1 MSSLDRFSKR
11 LAENQGQTM
20 NDSFFIRLLSLKE
33 HDHLCHL
40 YFNDTE
46 RFEIGANFL
55 IHGIKNREKCIYI
68 SDKILPKELIE
79 RLTGS
84 GVNIDKA
91 RKERHLEEITI
102 GIHSEKTREPHS
114 FVRFIK
120 QSLEAYLDS
129 KTKLLRIL
137 ISNKE
142 VYSNSDA
149 DFAWEKASLNKI
161 CFEKP
166 IILMNQFEIGRIGPV
181 DLVNIFKTHP
191 MIILEGLVY
200 ESPFYVPPDKIMA
213 KLQSESD
220 KFRTLTSKEKRILRY
235 IVNGYS
241 SKSIAKELSISIKTV
256 ETHRVRIMRK
266 LDIHKLV
273 DLVKFAMKNRLT

>member
-1 MSSLDRFSKR
+1 
-11 LAENQGQTM
+11 M

-79 RLTGS
+79 RLAGS
-84 GVNIDKA
+84 GLNMDKA
-91 RKERHLEEITI
+91 RKEKHFEEIII
-102 GIHSEKTREPHS
+102 GMQSEKTREPHS

-120 QSLEAYLDS
+120 QNIEASLDG

-161 CFEKP
+161 CFERP

-181 DLVNIFKTHP
+181 DLVNIFRTHP

-200 ESPFYVPPDKIMA
+200 ESPFYIPPDKIMA
-213 KLQSESD
+213 KLQS
-220 KFRTLTSKEKRILRY
+220 
-235 IVNGYS
+235 
-241 SKSIAKELSISIKTV
+241 
-256 ETHRVRIMRK
+256 
-266 LDIHKLV
+266 
-273 DLVKFAMKNRLT
+273 